1 MSDTTNFNELKS
13 LLDWVN
19 QSGDIEELSI
29 KYGDIELALSK
40 TPGGLSHLK
49 AAPAP
54 AAPAPAPAAPAPAPA
69 APAPAPA
76 APAPAPAA
84 PPAPALA
91 PEAPQAAAPA
101 SAPAEAP
108 AQEAAAPAPEP
119 KADTAAAGSGNGV
132 EVKSPMV
139 GTFYASPKPGADPFV
154 NVGDTVEVGQVLGI
168 VEVMKLMNN
177 IEAKTAGTVT
187 EILVENEDAVEH
199 GQTLMIIEP
208 K

>member
-19 QSGDIEELSI
+19 QSSDIEELSI

-54 AAPAPAPAAPAPAPA
+54 AAPAPEAAPEAAPTPQATPAPA
-69 APAPAPA
+69 APAAPAVEETPA
-76 APAPAPAA
+76 APAP
-84 PPAPALA
+84 
-91 PEAPQAAAPA
+91 E
-101 SAPAEAP
+101 
-108 AQEAAAPAPEP
+108 AAPAPAASEAP
-119 KADTAAAGSGNGV
+119 ADGV
-132 EVKSPMV
+132 EVTAPMV
-139 GTFYASPKPGADPFV
+139 GTFYAAPKPGADPFV
-154 NVGDTVEVGQVLGI
+154 KVGDEVEVGQVLCI

-177 IEAKTAGTVT
+177 IEAKVAGTVKQ
-187 EILVENEDAVEH
+187 ILVENEDAVEH
-199 GQTLMIIEP
+199 GQTIMVIEP

>member
-13 LLDWVN
+13 LLEWVN

-54 AAPAPAPAAPAPAPA
+54 AAPEAPKAEAPAPEPAPAPA
-69 APAPAPA
+69 AAP
-76 APAPAPAA
+76 
-84 PPAPALA
+84 
-91 PEAPQAAAPA
+91 
-101 SAPAEAP
+101 APAEAP
-108 AQEAAAPAPEP
+108 KEEAPKAEAAAPAR
-119 KADTAAAGSGNGV
+119 SGTGI

-139 GTFYASPKPGADPFV
+139 GTFYAAPKPGADPFV
-154 NVGDTVEVGQVLGI
+154 KVGDTVEVGQVLCI

-187 EILVENEDAVEH
+187 EILVDNEDAVEH
-199 GQTLMIIEP
+199 GQPLMVIEP

>member
-40 TPGGLSHLK
+40 TPGGLNHLK

-54 AAPAPAPAAPAPAPA
+54 AAPAPAPAAPA
-69 APAPAPA
+69 APAP
-76 APAPAPAA
+76 
-84 PPAPALA
+84 A
-91 PEAPQAAAPA
+91 PEAPQAAVPAP
-101 SAPAEAP
+101 APAEAT
-108 AQEAAAPAPEP
+108 AQEAAAPAQEP
-119 KADTAAAGSGNGV
+119 KADAAAAGSGNGV

-154 NVGDTVEVGQVLGI
+154 KVGDTVEVGQVLGI

-187 EILVENEDAVEH
+187 EILAENEDAVEH

>member
-13 LLDWVN
+13 LLEWVN

-49 AAPAP
+49 AAPA
-54 AAPAPAPAAPAPAPA
+54 APAAPAPAPA
-69 APAPAPA
+69 APEAPKAE
-76 APAPAPAA
+76 APAPAPAPAETEAQA
-84 PPAPALA
+84 PKE
-91 PEAPQAAAPA
+91 EAPKAEAAPA
-101 SAPAEAP
+101 S
-108 AQEAAAPAPEP
+108 
-119 KADTAAAGSGNGV
+119 SGNGI

-139 GTFYASPKPGADPFV
+139 GTFYAAPKPGADPFV
-154 NVGDTVEVGQVLGI
+154 KVGDTVEVGQVLCI

-187 EILVENEDAVEH
+187 EILVDNEDAVEH
-199 GQTLMIIEP
+199 GQPLMVIEP

>member
-1 MSDTTNFNELKS
+1 MSETTNFNELKP

-54 AAPAPAPAAPAPAPA
+54 APAAPEAVPAAPAAPAVEETPAPKA
-69 APAPAPA
+69 PEPAPTPA
-76 APAPAPAA
+76 A
-84 PPAPALA
+84 
-91 PEAPQAAAPA
+91 
-101 SAPAEAP
+101 SEAP
-108 AQEAAAPAPEP
+108 A
-119 KADTAAAGSGNGV
+119 DGV
-132 EVKSPMV
+132 EITAPMV
-139 GTFYASPKPGADPFV
+139 GTYYAAPKPGADPFV
-154 NVGDTVEVGQVLGI
+154 KVGDEVEVGQVLCI

-177 IEAKTAGTVT
+177 IEAKVAGTVKQ
-187 EILVENEDAVEH
+187 ILVENEEAVEH
-199 GQTLMIIEP
+199 GQTIMIIEP

>member
-13 LLDWVN
+13 LLEWVN

-49 AAPAP
+49 AAPA
-54 AAPAPAPAAPAPAPA
+54 AAPAAPAPAAPEA
-69 APAPAPA
+69 PKAEAPAPAPA
-76 APAPAPAA
+76 EAEAEAPAPAPKE
-84 PPAPALA
+84 
-91 PEAPQAAAPA
+91 EAPKSEVAAPA
-101 SAPAEAP
+101 S
-108 AQEAAAPAPEP
+108 
-119 KADTAAAGSGNGV
+119 SGNGV

-139 GTFYASPKPGADPFV
+139 GTFYAAPKPGADPFV
-154 NVGDTVEVGQVLGI
+154 KVGDTVEVGQVLCI

-187 EILVENEDAVEH
+187 EILVDNEDAVEH
-199 GQTLMIIEP
+199 GQTLMVIEP

>member
-13 LLDWVN
+13 LLEWVN

-49 AAPAP
+49 AAPA
-54 AAPAPAPAAPAPAPA
+54 AAPAAPAAPAPAAPEA
-69 APAPAPA
+69 SKAEAPAPAPA
-76 APAPAPAA
+76 EAEAPAPAPKE
-84 PPAPALA
+84 
-91 PEAPQAAAPA
+91 EAPKSEVAAPA
-101 SAPAEAP
+101 S
-108 AQEAAAPAPEP
+108 
-119 KADTAAAGSGNGV
+119 SGNGV

-139 GTFYASPKPGADPFV
+139 GTFYAAPKPGADPFV
-154 NVGDTVEVGQVLGI
+154 KVGDTVEVGQVLCI

-187 EILVENEDAVEH
+187 EILVDNEDAVEH
-199 GQTLMIIEP
+199 GQTLMVIEP

>member
-13 LLDWVN
+13 LLEWVN

-49 AAPAP
+49 AAPA
-54 AAPAPAPAAPAPAPA
+54 AAPAPAPAAPEAPKAEAPAPE
-69 APAPAPA
+69 PAPAPA
-76 APAPAPAA
+76 AAP
-84 PPAPALA
+84 
-91 PEAPQAAAPA
+91 
-101 SAPAEAP
+101 APAEAP
-108 AQEAAAPAPEP
+108 KEEAPKAEAAPA
-119 KADTAAAGSGNGV
+119 SSSNGV

-139 GTFYASPKPGADPFV
+139 GTFYAAPKPGADPFV
-154 NVGDTVEVGQVLGI
+154 KVGDTVEVGQVLCI

-187 EILVENEDAVEH
+187 EILVDNEDAVEH
-199 GQTLMIIEP
+199 GQPLMVIEP

>member
-13 LLDWVN
+13 LLEWVN

-49 AAPAP
+49 AAPA
-54 AAPAPAPAAPAPAPA
+54 AAPAAPAPAPA
-69 APAPAPA
+69 APEAPKAEAPE
-76 APAPAPAA
+76 PAPAPAA
-84 PPAPALA
+84 APAPAET
-91 PEAPQAAAPA
+91 EAPAPKEEAPKTEAAPA
-101 SAPAEAP
+101 S
-108 AQEAAAPAPEP
+108 
-119 KADTAAAGSGNGV
+119 SSNGV

-139 GTFYASPKPGADPFV
+139 GTFYAAPKPGADPFV
-154 NVGDTVEVGQVLGI
+154 KVGDTVEVGQVLCI

-187 EILVENEDAVEH
+187 EILVDNEDAVEH
-199 GQTLMIIEP
+199 GQPLMVIEP

>member
-1 MSDTTNFNELKS
+1 MSDNTNFNELKS
-13 LLDWVN
+13 LLEWVN

-49 AAPAP
+49 AAPA
-54 AAPAPAPAAPAPAPA
+54 AAPAAPAPAPA
-69 APAPAPA
+69 APEAPKAEAPE
-76 APAPAPAA
+76 PAPAPAA
-84 PPAPALA
+84 APAPAET
-91 PEAPQAAAPA
+91 EAPAPKEEAPKTEAAPA
-101 SAPAEAP
+101 S
-108 AQEAAAPAPEP
+108 
-119 KADTAAAGSGNGV
+119 SSNGV

-139 GTFYASPKPGADPFV
+139 GTFYAAPKPGADPFV
-154 NVGDTVEVGQVLGI
+154 QVGDTVEVGQVLCI

-187 EILVENEDAVEH
+187 EILVDNEDAVEH
-199 GQTLMIIEP
+199 GQPLMVIEP

>member
-13 LLDWVN
+13 LLEWVN

-49 AAPAP
+49 AAPA
-54 AAPAPAPAAPAPAPA
+54 AAPAPAPAAPEAPKAEAPATAPA
-69 APAPAPA
+69 EAPAPAPA
-76 APAPAPAA
+76 
-84 PPAPALA
+84 
-91 PEAPQAAAPA
+91 EAPKEDAPKA
-101 SAPAEAP
+101 
-108 AQEAAAPAPEP
+108 EAAAPAN
-119 KADTAAAGSGNGV
+119 TGNGV

-139 GTFYASPKPGADPFV
+139 GTFYAAPKPGADPFV
-154 NVGDTVEVGQVLGI
+154 KVGDTVEVGQVLCI

-187 EILVENEDAVEH
+187 EILVDNEDAVEH
-199 GQTLMIIEP
+199 GQPLMVIEP

>member
-13 LLDWVN
+13 LLEWVN

-49 AAPAP
+49 AAPA
-54 AAPAPAPAAPAPAPA
+54 AAPAAPAPAPA
-69 APAPAPA
+69 APEAPKAEAPAPE
-76 APAPAPAA
+76 PAPAPAA
-84 PPAPALA
+84 AP
-91 PEAPQAAAPA
+91 
-101 SAPAEAP
+101 APAEAP
-108 AQEAAAPAPEP
+108 KEDAPKAEAAPA
-119 KADTAAAGSGNGV
+119 SSSNGV

-139 GTFYASPKPGADPFV
+139 GTFYAAPKPGADPFV
-154 NVGDTVEVGQVLGI
+154 KVGDTVEVGQVLCI

-187 EILVENEDAVEH
+187 EILVDNEDAVEH
-199 GQTLMIIEP
+199 GQPLMVIEP

>member
-40 TPGGLSHLK
+40 TPGGLNHLK
-49 AAPAP
+49 EAPAP
-54 AAPAPAPAAPAPAPA
+54 AAPAPAPAAPA
-69 APAPAPA
+69 APAP
-76 APAPAPAA
+76 
-84 PPAPALA
+84 A

-101 SAPAEAP
+101 PAPAEAL
-108 AQEAAAPAPEP
+108 AQEAAAPAQEP
-119 KADTAAAGSGNGV
+119 KADAAAAGSGNGV

-154 NVGDTVEVGQVLGI
+154 KVGDTVEVGQVLGI

-187 EILVENEDAVEH
+187 EILAENEDAVEH

>member
-13 LLDWVN
+13 LLEWVN

-49 AAPAP
+49 AAPA
-54 AAPAPAPAAPAPAPA
+54 AAPAAPAPAAPEA
-69 APAPAPA
+69 PKAEAPAPAPA
-76 APAPAPAA
+76 EAETPAPAPKE
-84 PPAPALA
+84 
-91 PEAPQAAAPA
+91 EAPKPQAAPA
-101 SAPAEAP
+101 S
-108 AQEAAAPAPEP
+108 
-119 KADTAAAGSGNGV
+119 SGNGV

-139 GTFYASPKPGADPFV
+139 GTFYAAPKPGADPFV
-154 NVGDTVEVGQVLGI
+154 KVGDTVEVGQVLCI

-187 EILVENEDAVEH
+187 EILVDNEDAVEH
-199 GQTLMIIEP
+199 GQTLMVIEP

>member
-40 TPGGLSHLK
+40 TPGGLNHLK

-54 AAPAPAPAAPAPAPA
+54 AAPAPAPAAPA
-69 APAPAPA
+69 APAP
-76 APAPAPAA
+76 
-84 PPAPALA
+84 A
-91 PEAPQAAAPA
+91 PEAPQAAVPAP
-101 SAPAEAP
+101 APAEAT
-108 AQEAAAPAPEP
+108 AQEAAAPAQEP
-119 KADTAAAGSGNGV
+119 KADAAAAGSGNGV

-139 GTFYASPKPGADPFV
+139 GTFYASPKPGAGPFV
-154 NVGDTVEVGQVLGI
+154 KVGDTVEVGQVLGI

-187 EILVENEDAVEH
+187 EILAENEDAVEH

>member
-1 MSDTTNFNELKS
+1 MSETTNFNELKS

-54 AAPAPAPAAPAPAPA
+54 APAAPEAVPAAPAAPAVEETPAPKA
-69 APAPAPA
+69 PEPAPTPA
-76 APAPAPAA
+76 A
-84 PPAPALA
+84 
-91 PEAPQAAAPA
+91 
-101 SAPAEAP
+101 SEAP
-108 AQEAAAPAPEP
+108 A
-119 KADTAAAGSGNGV
+119 DGV
-132 EVKSPMV
+132 EITAPMV
-139 GTFYASPKPGADPFV
+139 GTYYAAPKPGADPFV
-154 NVGDTVEVGQVLGI
+154 KVGDEVEVGQVLCI

-177 IEAKTAGTVT
+177 IEAKVAGTVKQ
-187 EILVENEDAVEH
+187 ILVENEEAVEH
-199 GQTLMIIEP
+199 GQTIMIIEP

>member
-54 AAPAPAPAAPAPAPA
+54 AAPAPAPAAPAPAP
-69 APAPAPA
+69 
-76 APAPAPAA
+76 
-84 PPAPALA
+84 
-91 PEAPQAAAPA
+91 EAPQAAAPA
-101 SAPAEAP
+101 PAPTEAS
-108 AQEAAAPAPEP
+108 AQEAAAPAQQP

-154 NVGDTVEVGQVLGI
+154 KVGDTVEVGQVLGI

-187 EILVENEDAVEH
+187 EILAENEDAVEH

>member
-1 MSDTTNFNELKS
+1 MSETTNFNELKS

-54 AAPAPAPAAPAPAPA
+54 APAAPEAAPAAPAPAPA
-69 APAPAPA
+69 APAVEEAPAPKA
-76 APAPAPAA
+76 PEPAPAPAA
-84 PPAPALA
+84 
-91 PEAPQAAAPA
+91 
-101 SAPAEAP
+101 SEAP
-108 AQEAAAPAPEP
+108 A
-119 KADTAAAGSGNGV
+119 DGV
-132 EVKSPMV
+132 EITAPMV
-139 GTFYASPKPGADPFV
+139 GTYYAAPKPGADPFV
-154 NVGDTVEVGQVLGI
+154 KVGDEVEVGQVLCI

-177 IEAKTAGTVT
+177 IEAKVAGTVKQ
-187 EILVENEDAVEH
+187 ILVENEEAVEH
-199 GQTLMIIEP
+199 GQTIMIIEP

>member
-13 LLDWVN
+13 LLEWVN

-54 AAPAPAPAAPAPAPA
+54 AAPEAPKAEAPAPEPAPAPA
-69 APAPAPA
+69 AAP
-76 APAPAPAA
+76 
-84 PPAPALA
+84 
-91 PEAPQAAAPA
+91 
-101 SAPAEAP
+101 APAEAP
-108 AQEAAAPAPEP
+108 KEEAPKAEAAPA
-119 KADTAAAGSGNGV
+119 SSSNGV

-139 GTFYASPKPGADPFV
+139 GTFYAAPKPGADPFV
-154 NVGDTVEVGQVLGI
+154 KVGDTVEVGQVLCI

-187 EILVENEDAVEH
+187 EILVDNEDAVEH
-199 GQTLMIIEP
+199 GQPLMVIEP

>member
-54 AAPAPAPAAPAPAPA
+54 AAPAPAPAAPAAPA
-69 APAPAPA
+69 AT
-76 APAPAPAA
+76 
-84 PPAPALA
+84 
-91 PEAPQAAAPA
+91 PEAPQAAAP
-101 SAPAEAP
+101 APAEAP
-108 AQEAAAPAPEP
+108 AQEAAAPAQEP
-119 KADTAAAGSGNGV
+119 KADTAAGSGNGV

-139 GTFYASPKPGADPFV
+139 GTFYAAPKPGADPFV
-154 NVGDTVEVGQVLGI
+154 KVGDTVEVGQVLGI

-187 EILVENEDAVEH
+187 EILAENEDAVEH

>member
-13 LLDWVN
+13 LLEWVN

-40 TPGGLSHLK
+40 TPGGLNHLK

-54 AAPAPAPAAPAPAPA
+54 AAPAPAPAAPA
-69 APAPAPA
+69 APAP
-76 APAPAPAA
+76 
-84 PPAPALA
+84 A
-91 PEAPQAAAPA
+91 PEAPQAAVPAP
-101 SAPAEAP
+101 APAEAT
-108 AQEAAAPAPEP
+108 AQEAAAPAQEP
-119 KADTAAAGSGNGV
+119 KADAAAAGSGNGV

-139 GTFYASPKPGADPFV
+139 GTFYASPKPGAGPFV
-154 NVGDTVEVGQVLGI
+154 KVGDTVEVGQVLGI

-187 EILVENEDAVEH
+187 EILVDNEDAVEH
-199 GQTLMIIEP
+199 GQTLMVIEP

>member
-13 LLDWVN
+13 LLEWVN

-54 AAPAPAPAAPAPAPA
+54 AAPEAPKAEAPAPAPA
-69 APAPAPA
+69 EVETPAPAPKE
-76 APAPAPAA
+76 
-84 PPAPALA
+84 
-91 PEAPQAAAPA
+91 EAPKSEAAAPA
-101 SAPAEAP
+101 S
-108 AQEAAAPAPEP
+108 
-119 KADTAAAGSGNGV
+119 SGNGV

-139 GTFYASPKPGADPFV
+139 GTFYAAPKPGADPFV
-154 NVGDTVEVGQVLGI
+154 KVGDTVEIGQVLCI

-187 EILVENEDAVEH
+187 EILVDNEDAVEH
-199 GQTLMIIEP
+199 GQPLMVIEP

>member
-1 MSDTTNFNELKS
+1 MSETTNFNELKS

-54 AAPAPAPAAPAPAPA
+54 APAAPEAVPAAPAAPAVEETPAPKA
-69 APAPAPA
+69 PEPAPTPA
-76 APAPAPAA
+76 A
-84 PPAPALA
+84 
-91 PEAPQAAAPA
+91 
-101 SAPAEAP
+101 SEAP
-108 AQEAAAPAPEP
+108 A
-119 KADTAAAGSGNGV
+119 DGV
-132 EVKSPMV
+132 EVTAPMV
-139 GTFYASPKPGADPFV
+139 GTYYAAPKPGADPFV
-154 NVGDTVEVGQVLGI
+154 KVGDEVEVGQVLCI

-177 IEAKTAGTVT
+177 IEAKVAGTVKQ
-187 EILVENEDAVEH
+187 ILVENEEAVEH
-199 GQTLMIIEP
+199 GQTIMIIEP

>member
-13 LLDWVN
+13 LLEWVN

-49 AAPAP
+49 AAPA
-54 AAPAPAPAAPAPAPA
+54 APAAPAPAPA
-69 APAPAPA
+69 APEAPKAE
-76 APAPAPAA
+76 APAPAPAEA
-84 PPAPALA
+84 PTPAPAEAPKEEA
-91 PEAPQAAAPA
+91 PEQQAAAPA
-101 SAPAEAP
+101 S
-108 AQEAAAPAPEP
+108 
-119 KADTAAAGSGNGV
+119 SGNGV

-139 GTFYASPKPGADPFV
+139 GTFYAAPKPGADPFV
-154 NVGDTVEVGQVLGI
+154 KVGDTVEVGQVLCI

-187 EILVENEDAVEH
+187 EILVDNEDAVEH
-199 GQTLMIIEP
+199 GQPLMVIEP

>member
-1 MSDTTNFNELKS
+1 MSETTNFNELKS

-54 AAPAPAPAAPAPAPA
+54 APAAPEAAPAAPAPAPA
-69 APAPAPA
+69 APAVEDAPAPKA
-76 APAPAPAA
+76 PEPAPAPAA
-84 PPAPALA
+84 
-91 PEAPQAAAPA
+91 
-101 SAPAEAP
+101 SEAP
-108 AQEAAAPAPEP
+108 A
-119 KADTAAAGSGNGV
+119 DGV
-132 EVKSPMV
+132 EITAPMV
-139 GTFYASPKPGADPFV
+139 GTYYAAPKPGADPFV
-154 NVGDTVEVGQVLGI
+154 KVGDEVEVGQVLCI

-177 IEAKTAGTVT
+177 IEAKVAGTVKQ
-187 EILVENEDAVEH
+187 ILVENEEAVEH
-199 GQTLMIIEP
+199 GQTIMIIEP

>member
-54 AAPAPAPAAPAPAPA
+54 AAPAPAPAAPATP
-69 APAPAPA
+69 
-76 APAPAPAA
+76 
-84 PPAPALA
+84 A
-91 PEAPQAAAPA
+91 PEAPQAAAPDP
-101 SAPAEAP
+101 APTEAP
-108 AQEAAAPAPEP
+108 AQEAAAPAQEP

-139 GTFYASPKPGADPFV
+139 GTFYAAPKPGADPFV
-154 NVGDTVEVGQVLGI
+154 KVGDTVEVGQVLGI

-187 EILVENEDAVEH
+187 EIRAENEDAVEH

>member
-1 MSDTTNFNELKS
+1 MSNTTDFNELKS

-54 AAPAPAPAAPAPAPA
+54 AAPAPAPAAP
-69 APAPAPA
+69 
-76 APAPAPAA
+76 
-84 PPAPALA
+84 PAPALA

-101 SAPAEAP
+101 PVEAP
-108 AQEAAAPAPEP
+108 AQEAAAPAQEP
-119 KADTAAAGSGNGV
+119 KADTAAGSGNGV

-139 GTFYASPKPGADPFV
+139 GTFYAAPKPGADPFV
-154 NVGDTVEVGQVLGI
+154 KVGDTVEVSQVLGI

-187 EILVENEDAVEH
+187 EILAENEDAVEH

>member
-13 LLDWVN
+13 LLEWVN

-49 AAPAP
+49 AAPA
-54 AAPAPAPAAPAPAPA
+54 AAPAAPAPAAPEA
-69 APAPAPA
+69 SKAEAPAPAPA
-76 APAPAPAA
+76 EAETPAPAPKE
-84 PPAPALA
+84 
-91 PEAPQAAAPA
+91 EAPKSEAAAPA
-101 SAPAEAP
+101 S
-108 AQEAAAPAPEP
+108 
-119 KADTAAAGSGNGV
+119 SGNGV

-139 GTFYASPKPGADPFV
+139 GTFYAAPKPGADPFV
-154 NVGDTVEVGQVLGI
+154 KVGDTVEVGQVLCI

-187 EILVENEDAVEH
+187 EILVDNEDAVEH
-199 GQTLMIIEP
+199 GQTLMVIEP